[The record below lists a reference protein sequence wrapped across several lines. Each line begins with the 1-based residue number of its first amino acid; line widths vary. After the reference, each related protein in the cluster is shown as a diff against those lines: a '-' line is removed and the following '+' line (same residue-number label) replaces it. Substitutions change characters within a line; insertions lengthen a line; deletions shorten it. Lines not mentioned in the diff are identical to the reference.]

1 MSDKNNVWSKLDR
14 KATAI
19 AEFTMRQYRTR
30 ISTWVVLSVGLGSM
44 LLVTLFYADAMNTQ
58 IEAVDNDQDSYDW
71 DGDGYP
77 TGQEILHGTDPFNQ
91 ASYPIGIEPDPR
103 EKWINEDD
111 FNWDNASF
119 ASISK
124 VGYDDDGDC
133 LREGQLVSDSQKDSN
148 GDSIPCNIV
157 LLYSNYSNTLVISSD
172 GNVDEDPDDEKYGKE
187 ALHRAF
193 ILGVG
198 KMGIVYL
205 LGIFL
210 PLFLATGLIRDE
222 MTNGTMH
229 FMIAKPI
236 ARGEIL
242 AYRMLGYLGIVW
254 PFLIGLCLLMALVTG
269 FLGPSESFFRVSD
282 LGMWFTICVAAMLVT
297 LVYGAIFSTFGILWK
312 QGVVLA
318 IILAAWELGMAF
330 VSVLAGGDSAIQK
343 FSVIGW
349 GLMVVDAGAAIVWPD
364 MAMFI
369 EMGNWGG
376 GNNNC
381 SWEMYEDGNCGSLV
395 GNEPLSFFTSAHG
408 LGVSNWI
415 AALIASLVLLTQTV
429 AAWFIGQ
436 SLFKGKEMD
445 D

>member
-1 MSDKNNVWSKLDR
+1 MNSVWSKLDR

-19 AEFTMRQYRTR
+19 AEFTIRQYRTR
-30 ISTWVVLSVGLGSM
+30 ISTWVVLGVGLGSM
-44 LLVTLFYADAMNTQ
+44 LLVALFYADAMNTK
-58 IEAVDNDQDSYDW
+58 IEARDNDQDSYDW
-71 DGDGYP
+71 DQDGYP
-77 TGQEILHGTDPFNQ
+77 TGQEILHGTDPYDS
-91 ASYPIGIEPDPR
+91 ASYPVGVDPDPR
-103 EKWINEDD
+103 EKWIDEDD
-111 FNWDNASF
+111 FNWDDASF

-133 LREGQLVSDSQKDSN
+133 RREGQLVSDSQKDYN

-157 LLYSNYSNTLVISSD
+157 LIYSNYSDYLIISSD

-236 ARGEIL
+236 TRGEIL
-242 AYRMLGYLGIVW
+242 FYRMLGYLGIVW
-254 PFLIGLCLLMALVTG
+254 PFLIALCLLMSLVTG
-269 FLGPSESFFRVSD
+269 FLGPSESFFRFSD
-282 LGMWFTICVAAMLVT
+282 LGIWFTICIAAMLVT
-297 LVYGAIFSTFGILWK
+297 LVYGALFSTFGILWK

-318 IILAAWELGMAF
+318 IIFAAWELGMAF
-330 VSVLAGGDSAIQK
+330 VSILAGGDSAILK

-349 GLMVVDAGAAIVWPD
+349 GLMIVDAGAALTWPD
-364 MAMFI
+364 LAMFI
-369 EMGNWGG
+369 EMGEWGG

-381 SWEMYEDGNCGSLV
+381 QWGTDGDDCGSLI
-395 GNEPLSFFTSAHG
+395 GSGPLRFFSSGHG
-408 LGVSNWI
+408 LGVSDWM
-415 AALIASLVLLTQTV
+415 AVLIASLVLMIQAA

>member
-1 MSDKNNVWSKLDR
+1 MGDKNNVWSKLDR

-71 DGDGYP
+71 DNDGYP
-77 TGQEILHGTDPFNQ
+77 TGQEIIHGTDPFNQ
-91 ASYPIGIEPDPR
+91 ASYPIGIEPDPP

-111 FNWDNASF
+111 FDWDNASF

-133 LREGQLVSDSQKDSN
+133 LREGQLVSDSQKDGN

-222 MTNGTMH
+222 MSNGTMH

-269 FLGPSESFFRVSD
+269 FLGPSETVFRLSD
-282 LGMWFTICVAAMLVT
+282 LGMWFTICIAAMLVT

-369 EMGNWGG
+369 EIGNWGG

-381 SWEMYEDGNCGSLV
+381 NWESYERGDCGSLV
-395 GNEPLSFFTSAHG
+395 GNEPLAFFTSAHG

-415 AALIASLVLLTQTV
+415 AAIIASLVLLTQAV

>member
-1 MSDKNNVWSKLDR
+1 MMSEKMNSVWSKLDR

-30 ISTWVVLSVGLGSM
+30 ISTWVVLGVGLGSM
-44 LLVTLFYADAMNTQ
+44 LLVALFYADAMNTQ
-58 IEAVDNDQDSYDW
+58 IEAIDNDQDSYDW

-77 TGQEILHGTDPFNQ
+77 TGQEVIHGTDPYNSN
-91 ASYPIGIEPDPR
+91 SYPIGIEPDPR

-119 ASISK
+119 AQISK

-133 LREGQLVSDSQKDSN
+133 RREGQLVSQSQKDNN

-157 LLYSNYSNTLVISSD
+157 LIYSNYSQVLIISSD
-172 GNVDEDPDDEKYGKE
+172 GNVDEDPDDEKYAKE

-242 AYRMLGYLGIVW
+242 VYRMLGYLGIVW
-254 PFLIGLCLLMALVTG
+254 PFLIGLCLLMSLLTG
-269 FLGPSESFFRVSD
+269 FMGPSESFFRLSD
-282 LGMWFTICVAAMLVT
+282 LAIWFTICIAAMLVT

-349 GLMVVDAGAAIVWPD
+349 GLMIVDAGAAMTWPD

-369 EMGNWGG
+369 EMGEWVGKQSCDRSTLG
-376 GNNNC
+376 D
-381 SWEMYEDGNCGSLV
+381 ECGPLIGS
-395 GNEPLSFFTSAHG
+395 EPLRFFSSGHG
-408 LGVSNWI
+408 LGVTNWV
-415 AALIASLVLLTQTV
+415 AALIASLVLIFQAA

>member
-1 MSDKNNVWSKLDR
+1 MNTVWSKLDR

-30 ISTWVVLSVGLGSM
+30 ISTWVILGVGLGSM
-44 LLVTLFYADAMNTQ
+44 LLVALFYADAMNTQ
-58 IEAVDNDQDSYDW
+58 IEAKDNDQDSYDW
-71 DGDGYP
+71 DQDGYP
-77 TGQEILHGTDPFNQ
+77 TGQEILHGTDPYNPD
-91 ASYPIGIEPDPR
+91 SYPIGITPDPR

-111 FNWDNASF
+111 FNWDDASF

-133 LREGQLVSDSQKDSN
+133 MREGQLVSASQKDNN

-157 LLYSNYSNTLVISSD
+157 LLYSNYSEVLIISSD
-172 GNVDEDPDDEKYGKE
+172 GNVDEDPDDEKYAKE

-198 KMGIVYL
+198 KMGVVYL

-242 AYRMLGYLGIVW
+242 VYRMLGYLGIVW
-254 PFLIGLCLLMALVTG
+254 PFLIALCLLMSLLTG
-269 FLGPSESFFRVSD
+269 FLGPSESFFRFSD
-282 LGMWFTICVAAMLVT
+282 LGIWFTICIAAMLVT

-312 QGVVLA
+312 QGIVLA

-330 VSVLAGGDSAIQK
+330 VSVLAGGESAILK

-349 GLMVVDAGAAIVWPD
+349 GLMIVDAGAAMTWPD

-369 EMGNWGG
+369 EMGEWGG
-376 GNNNC
+376 GNDNC
-381 SWEMYEDGNCGSLV
+381 QWGTPGDECGSLI
-395 GNEPLSFFTSAHG
+395 GSGPLRFFSSGHG
-408 LGVSNWI
+408 LGVSNWV
-415 AALIASLVLLTQTV
+415 AALIASLVLTIQAI